1 MSICIAMLYVRDSYK
16 LVRVR
21 SAYVAAVFCT
31 FVRLSGARGF
41 YEAFLDWKS
50 VCEVSGICTDFTYKV
65 STVFC
70 SS

>member
-1 MSICIAMLYVRDSYK
+1 MHSYAVRDSYK

-41 YEAFLDWKS
+41 YKAFLD
-50 VCEVSGICTDFTYKV
+50 
-65 STVFC
+65 
-70 SS
+70 